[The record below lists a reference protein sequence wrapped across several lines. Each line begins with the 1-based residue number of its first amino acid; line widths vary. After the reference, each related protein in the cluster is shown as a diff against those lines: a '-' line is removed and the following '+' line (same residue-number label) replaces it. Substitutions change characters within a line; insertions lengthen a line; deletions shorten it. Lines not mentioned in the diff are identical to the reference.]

1 MKITAGTLTNGTLT
15 LILDDGAQILTA
27 RNDHPKWNE
36 IIEAFKS
43 DNANKLIS
51 LISLKSVIEDYT
63 VGMLSINGTG
73 VTYAGKPIHTI
84 DAERVMAFL
93 RDGLPYKPIANYI
106 ERKMANPSSRAI
118 NEMYNFLE
126 HKNMPLTD
134 KGTFIAYK
142 GVSEDFYSITGNLDT
157 VVVQGT
163 INADGKILNAIGSTI
178 EVQRSSVDDD
188 FRNGCS
194 HGLHAGSLSYAA
206 GWGKKVI
213 LVEIDPADVVSIPED
228 CSYQK
233 LRCCKYK
240 VVGEYTGPLPDHYI
254 NEFSSDDDTDEDYDD
269 DDDDDANEV
278 DDTCDCDECNP
289 KSIPDSNDANEVD
302 DTCDCDECNPKIE
315 SESTSNTS
323 YEGCND
329 YNPPPVEKEN
339 LFKKF
344 FGDSKTFYNSLTAL
358 SGSLTG
364 IGQIPADIK
373 CKCSCHSGEKVDCG
387 CHVKC
392 EYPTSQAKKP
402 IQTKEV
408 VENKIRELYSK
419 HFNVS
424 TTSIRP
430 STTIVYLGANMNEW
444 IEFCNAVEEE
454 FTITI
459 PKPLTLLQSTFERFV
474 KYVQSRILAKNDMK
488 YIKYCL
494 TELGKHLDEKVSSN
508 FTIHPLY
515 KDITLI
521 LVDVFGVD
529 KKNIT
534 SMVTGIELKLS
545 EKDIEELCFC
555 LEDRY
560 RIHIPEEMST
570 DILTIPFYDI
580 VARVAILIRAKQV
593 DESSDHPYWVGRMI
607 GASDFTRGLT
617 PEFLHGDE
625 DATDSEDHCEYIKG
639 YLKGYNI

>member
-157 VVVQGT
+157 VVVQGN
-163 INADGKILNAIGSTI
+163 INAEGKILNAIGSTI

-188 FRNGCS
+188 FRKGCS

-254 NEFSSDDDTDEDYDD
+254 NEFSSDDDTDENYDEDYDD
-269 DDDDDANEV
+269 DDEV

-289 KSIPDSNDANEVD
+289 K
-302 DTCDCDECNPKIE
+302 TE
-315 SESTSNTS
+315 SESTPSTS

-329 YNPPPVEKEN
+329 YNPLYVEKED
-339 LFKKF
+339 LFEKC
-344 FGDSKTFYNSLTAL
+344 FGDSKTLSNLLTTL
-358 SGSLTG
+358 NGPLTG
-364 IGQIPADIK
+364 IGSMTEDI
-373 CKCSCHSGEKVDCG
+373 KCSCHGGEKVDCG
-387 CHVKC
+387 CHVKY
-392 EYPTSQAKKP
+392 EEPTSQAKKP
-402 IQTKEV
+402 LQTKEV

-430 STTIVYLGANMNEW
+430 STTIVYLGASMNEW

-474 KYVQSRILAKNDMK
+474 NYVQSRIVAINDLK
-488 YIKYCL
+488 YINYCL
-494 TELGKHLDEKVSSN
+494 TEFGKYRDKQGSSKIVTSSIKSKELLEG
-508 FTIHPLY
+508 FSRHPLY
-515 KDITLI
+515 KDITI
-521 LVDVFGVD
+521 MLVDVIGVD
-529 KKNIT
+529 KKDIT

-560 RIHIPEEMST
+560 GIHIPEEMSENM
-570 DILTIPFYDI
+570 LTIPFYDI
-580 VARVAILIRAKQV
+580 VARVGVLIKAKQV
-593 DESSDHPYWVGRMI
+593 DESSNHLYLVGRII
-607 GASDFTRGLT
+607 GASDFTGGLT
-617 PEFLHGDE
+617 PEFLRGDE
-625 DATDSEDHCEYIKG
+625 DASDSEDHCEYIKG